1 MNKILN
7 IFNSNLLLSLIFINY
22 IIYFVF
28 DTNIFFIYF
37 SSIIFLVF
45 FLILYANLKLKLYI
59 VLTILILSIISLGS
73 PVSDWDARS
82 IWLFN
87 SKRIFFNQS
96 LNEYTN
102 YIGSEFSHLDYPILV
117 QTLSASLAKLI
128 GNWNE
133 VFPKYS
139 SIIMALPAF
148 IIISDFLKNKIDKL
162 IFFILIFFIYEKRLI
177 NGDMD
182 ALLGLYTISSLILLI
197 NFSKINKFNFN
208 NYLTLFLYL
217 MTLTMIK
224 VEGLAIFFCLV
235 ISYLIVFYNHRKK
248 SNNYLILIFGIS
260 LIPIVTWK
268 IFIYDNDIIS
278 SSYLMISNGERFID
292 NLTNFKFILVL
303 IKYILLNKQM
313 FISLILLLIALSKY
327 FSINKNTLLFM
338 INKNLFKKEI
348 IFIFLNV
355 LSYGSILFLVFIMSE
370 GSPNNYSEIEYF
382 MAKSSSDRLFL
393 PVHSLLVIC
402 SIYLNRSIINSK

>member
-1 MNKILN
+1 VNKISN

-22 IIYFVF
+22 IIYFAF
-28 DTNIFFIYF
+28 DTNFFFIYF
-37 SSIIFLVF
+37 ALIIFLVF
-45 FLILYANLKLKLYI
+45 FVILYVNLKLKLYI
-59 VLTILILSIISLGS
+59 VLTVLILSIISLGS

-128 GNWNE
+128 GTWNE
-133 VFPKYS
+133 IFPKYS
-139 SIIMALPAF
+139 SIIIALPAF

-162 IFFILIFFIYEKRLI
+162 IFFILIFFIYEKTLI

-197 NFSKINKFNFN
+197 NFSKINKFNFT

-235 ISYLIVFYNHRKK
+235 ISYLIVFYNHSKK
-248 SNNYLILIFGIS
+248 SNNYLILIFVIS
-260 LIPIVTWK
+260 LIPIITWK
-268 IFIYDNDIIS
+268 IFIYDKDVIS
-278 SSYLMISNGERFID
+278 SSYLMISDGERFIE
-292 NLTNFKFILVL
+292 NLTNFKFILIL

-313 FISLILLLIALSKY
+313 FISLILLLFALSKY
-327 FSINKNTLLFM
+327 FSINKNTLLLM

-348 IFIFLNV
+348 IFIFFNI
-355 LSYGSILFLVFIMSE
+355 LSYASILFIVFIMSE
-370 GSPNNYSEIEYF
+370 GSPNNYSEIQYF

-402 SIYLNRSIINSK
+402 SIYLNRNIINSK